1 MREAVIVSTARTP
14 IGRAFRGAL
23 NNIKSPTL
31 MGHAIRHA
39 VLRAGIDGAEVEDVI
54 IGTVL
59 TAGTAGMNL
68 ARNAAI
74 AAGIP
79 VTAGAQ
85 TIDRQC
91 ASGLTAIAAAA
102 KQIVLDGNEVV
113 VAGGQDN
120 ISAVQKR
127 YLEWVGAEK
136 DPNVTR
142 HAEHAYMPMLLTAE
156 NVVKKYGISRAAQ
169 DEYALSSQQR
179 TARGQAD
186 GRFAAEI
193 VPITAS
199 MAVVDK
205 ATNEVSYKEVTLAQ
219 DEGNR
224 ADTTAAS
231 LAALQPVIEGGTV
244 TAGNASQLSDG
255 ASACVLMEAGRAAK
269 RGLAPLGAL
278 PWHGGRRQR
287 AGGNGHRPGLR
298 GAETARAARPCRRR
312 HRAVGAERGLRLPGA
327 VLPGP
332 ARHRPGPVQRRRR
345 RDLDRPSVRD
355 VRRAPRRARVD
366 RGQAPRRPVCGGHDV
381 RRRRH
386 GRRGIVRGALTGAP
400 PASPTMGTP
409 NRFLVIVRAGD
420 QSLHPR
426 WTRELA
432 TRDWDLVVSYF
443 GNDPDRF
450 RDAGEIR
457 IDDKGQ
463 KWAGLHALLT
473 REDFWRAYDYVW
485 LPDDDLAIEQ
495 AAISDL
501 FATMDEL
508 QLALAQPALSWT
520 SHYSHPVTMHCPS
533 FRVRMTNFVEI
544 MAPCF
549 DRRFL
554 ETCLSTFKDT
564 LSGWGLDWLW
574 PRLLPFDSLQCAI
587 IDRAT
592 ATHTRPVGGPSYDK
606 LREAGVA
613 PQDECAALM
622 QRHGIPADIRFR
634 VLGAIDVRGRRLDVS
649 RPADT
654 AAIGAML
661 AHDRAAFLAF
671 GAQRRRE
678 ASGEAAPGRRTV
690 HDGVLVTWRQ

>member
-31 MGHAIRHA
+31 MGHALHHA

-54 IGTVL
+54 VGSVL

-102 KQIVLDGNEVV
+102 KQIVVDGSAVV

-156 NVVKKYGISRAAQ
+156 NVVRKFGISRAAQ

-199 MAVVDK
+199 MAVADK
-205 ATNEVSYKEVTLAQ
+205 ATNEISYREVTLAQ

-224 ADTTAAS
+224 PDTTAAS
-231 LAALQPVIEGGTV
+231 LAALQPVIEGGSV

-255 ASACVLMEAGRAAK
+255 ASACVLMEAGLAAQ
-269 RGLAPLGAL
+269 RGLAPLGL
-278 PWHGGRRQR
+278 YRGMTVV
-287 AGGNGHRPGLR
+287 GNAPEEMGIGPVYAVPKLLK
-298 GAETARAARPCRRR
+298 AARSCRGR
-312 HRAVGAERGLRLPGA
+312 HRAVGAERGVRLPGA
-327 VLPGP
+327 VLSRQ
-332 ARHRPGPVQRRRR
+332 ARHRPGEIQRRRR
-345 RDLDRPSVRD
+345 RDCDRPSVRD
-355 VRRAPRRARVD
+355 VGRASRRARPH
-366 RGQAPRRPVCGGHDV
+366 RRQAPRRPVRGGHDV

-400 PASPTMGTP
+400 P
-409 NRFLVIVRAGD
+409 
-420 QSLHPR
+420 
-426 WTRELA
+426 
-432 TRDWDLVVSYF
+432 
-443 GNDPDRF
+443 
-450 RDAGEIR
+450 
-457 IDDKGQ
+457 
-463 KWAGLHALLT
+463 
-473 REDFWRAYDYVW
+473 
-485 LPDDDLAIEQ
+485 
-495 AAISDL
+495 
-501 FATMDEL
+501 
-508 QLALAQPALSWT
+508 
-520 SHYSHPVTMHCPS
+520 
-533 FRVRMTNFVEI
+533 
-544 MAPCF
+544 
-549 DRRFL
+549 
-554 ETCLSTFKDT
+554 
-564 LSGWGLDWLW
+564 
-574 PRLLPFDSLQCAI
+574 
-587 IDRAT
+587 
-592 ATHTRPVGGPSYDK
+592 
-606 LREAGVA
+606 
-613 PQDECAALM
+613 
-622 QRHGIPADIRFR
+622 
-634 VLGAIDVRGRRLDVS
+634 VS
-649 RPADT
+649 RSWERP
-654 AAIGAML
+654 I
-661 AHDRAAFLAF
+661 
-671 GAQRRRE
+671 
-678 ASGEAAPGRRTV
+678 AS
-690 HDGVLVTWRQ
+690 W